1 VFEGDTVIASARFE
15 AAAIAGEVVLEI
27 ETDAG
32 EVLRQSLALTAP
44 EPEAAEDGLSTL
56 ARLAAAQ
63 RLRGHL
69 EREEQ
74 EQGAATAL
82 RYRLMSPWT
91 NWLAVAERSDEERA
105 QDLPELRKVPQ
116 TLAAGWGG
124 SGTVLRSRGGAPL
137 AMAGAPMAA
146 APAMAAAPKPAA
158 PGTMSRIGS
167 ALRKMAAPLLH
178 EDSAAGKERA
188 ADGFTEAQ
196 AVENAPDLLEL
207 LRADPARLRADQ
219 AWSLLLESGLGAHFN
234 DLFREA
240 AAEGVNIEVL
250 AAIAL
255 AEIVEARLAAAPADA
270 LQAPLAGLRAYAR
283 EMART
288 MLKLSARTAMQ
299 TNAMGSPAAEQL
311 FGHGKLDELRQ
322 GAPLPDMRALLERTR
337 TVARGQAQASAVA

>member
-1 VFEGDTVIASARFE
+1 
-15 AAAIAGEVVLEI
+15 
-27 ETDAG
+27 
-32 EVLRQSLALTAP
+32 
-44 EPEAAEDGLSTL
+44 
-56 ARLAAAQ
+56 
-63 RLRGHL
+63 
-69 EREEQ
+69 
-74 EQGAATAL
+74 
-82 RYRLMSPWT
+82 
-91 NWLAVAERSDEERA
+91 
-105 QDLPELRKVPQ
+105 
-116 TLAAGWGG
+116 
-124 SGTVLRSRGGAPL
+124 
-137 AMAGAPMAA
+137 
-146 APAMAAAPKPAA
+146 
-158 PGTMSRIGS
+158 
-167 ALRKMAAPLLH
+167 MAAPLLH

-299 TNAMGSPAAEQL
+299 TNAMGSPEAEQL

-337 TVARGQAQASAVA
+337 TAARGQAQASAVA